1 MTVYDTGRD
10 LLGLGV
16 ISLSNMSSETAVAKA
31 MWALSNNSGTDDFIK
46 IMKSDYAEEFSNI
59 LPLVS
64 PIQERG
70 EGRGEGE
77 QVR

>member
-16 ISLSNMSSETAVAKA
+16 IPLSNMGPETAVVKA
-31 MWALSNNSGTDDFIK
+31 MWALRNSSGSSEFIR
-46 IMKSDYAEEFSNI
+46 IMTVDYADEMSNI

-64 PIQERG
+64 LKT
-70 EGRGEGE
+70 EGE
-77 QVR
+77 D